1 MTVQWEP
8 SRPTERWLSLLTPPA
23 LLAALAV
30 PPLIRQP
37 LWYDE
42 VASRDASRRS
52 LAGLWH
58 LLGHTDVVFGPY
70 YLLLHLMLL
79 LGAGNWWLRLPSL
92 LASIGTVFLV
102 GLVGRRLLGQS
113 GGLIAGLVY
122 AANPFVVSYAHDARP
137 YALAT
142 LGVTGAW
149 TVLLA
154 PKRSRRTGARY
165 AVLAAAAI
173 AAHLFAVLSLLPQV
187 FLLRKEKGPWRRS
200 ALLPLFV
207 AALVGWVSL
216 GQRGQVGW
224 LSRPAWWSVFSGWAT
239 LSGGWWVLPAAGL
252 GLFMALRRRALNP
265 RRTVVAAWASAPV
278 LCLVACS
285 QVHPVYLARYAIEST
300 VPLALLAAG
309 GAMAM
314 PGVVSRCLHRPSR
327 QVWLSM
333 VAVLLV
339 SVSVS
344 AVNAVQSYQ
353 YENVPAAA
361 DFVRDSSHAGDGLVY
376 LSDTVRLAM
385 ADAVSA
391 PTDGQPSDDGPAP
404 ADLLVDAGSGADR
417 AGVLAAGSLSP
428 RQVPW
433 ALSRCRRLWVAS
445 WGGIGSI
452 SRADATGV
460 AAERVLAAGWS
471 AVESSTFG
479 ELQIALW
486 QRR

>member
-1 MTVQWEP
+1 MTVQREP
-8 SRPTERWLSLLTPPA
+8 SGSVGRRLSLLAPPA

-58 LLGHTDVVFGPY
+58 LLGHTDAVFGPY

-79 LGAGNWWLRLPSL
+79 VGAGNWWLRLPSL
-92 LASIGTVFLV
+92 LASIGTVLLV
-102 GLVGRRLLGQS
+102 GLLGRRLLGQR
-113 GGLIAGLVY
+113 GGLVAGLVY

-137 YALAT
+137 YALAS

-154 PKRSRRTGARY
+154 AKPSQRTGVRY

-173 AAHLFAVLSLLPQV
+173 AAHLFAVLCLLPQV
-187 FLLRKEKGPWRRS
+187 LLLRKQTGQWRRWT
-200 ALLPLFV
+200 LLPLSVAAFV
-207 AALVGWVSL
+207 AWVSL

-224 LSRPAWWSVFSGWAT
+224 LSRPAWWSVFSGWAA

-252 GLFMALRRRALNP
+252 GLFMALRRPALDP
-265 RRTVVAAWASAPV
+265 RWTAVAAWASAP
-278 LCLVACS
+278 LLLLVACS
-285 QVHPVYLARYAIEST
+285 QVHPVYLARYVIEST

-314 PGVVSRCLHRPSR
+314 PSVVSRCLHRSPR

-333 VAVLLV
+333 SAVLVV

-344 AVNAVQSYQ
+344 AVNATQSYQ

-385 ADAVSA
+385 ADAVSV
-391 PTDGQPSDDGPAP
+391 PTRGEPSDDGPAP
-404 ADLLVDAGSGADR
+404 ADLLIDAGSGADR

-428 RQVPW
+428 RGVRL
-433 ALSRCRRLWVAS
+433 ALSCCRRLWVAS
-445 WGGIGSI
+445 WSDVGSS

-460 AAERVLAAGWS
+460 AAERFLATGWS
-471 AVESSTFG
+471 AVESSAFG
-479 ELQIALW
+479 ELHVALW